1 MGGVELLLKVISCG
15 NPTAAR
21 CRPLLVSQRLSHT
34 GFSLPVDDHAPM
46 GFLRMMQEEP
56 ELSLPS
62 AAERKQTWSKA
73 ELLDLIS
80 RSAGATMAVI
90 DRSLAMIYVNEEYA
104 RWFGT
109 APERLVGKTLV
120 DVYGEQDC
128 ARFMPFVE
136 RVLRGERVQYQR
148 MLRTPYGFDEWRTIC
163 LTPWHNSQGA
173 IDGFITTALDVHE
186 LQVTMNALR
195 AANQRLSSHIE
206 NSPLAVLEMDHKLQ
220 LLHCSQRAVQLMGW
234 LHVAGL
240 EGRLLTDLLDPAS
253 MDDSLQLA
261 LSRLKSGEESQN
273 RAETS
278 FVRGDGTEVHCE
290 WFNSALTDEEGQVT
304 SIMALVQDVSAKI
317 QIARQQHYLANHD
330 SLTGLLNRAA
340 FQGRL
345 EQSLLQA
352 RSSAGAV
359 ALLFID
365 LDGFKRVNDAE
376 GHHAGDEVLRIVAQR
391 IASTVRVGDTLARL
405 GGDEFLVML
414 DQEVTRD
421 VTDTIGH
428 RIIEALH
435 LPMAVDGRDLSIG
448 ASIGVAM
455 YPPMEGDIDALMNRA
470 DQAMYAAKRAGKGRL
485 HYAQGA

>member
-1 MGGVELLLKVISCG
+1 
-15 NPTAAR
+15 
-21 CRPLLVSQRLSHT
+21 
-34 GFSLPVDDHAPM
+34 M
-46 GFLRMMQEEP
+46 GFLRMMQDEP

-220 LLHCSQRAVQLMGW
+220 LVHCSQRAVQLMGW
-234 LHVAGL
+234 LNVAGL

-261 LSRLKSGEESQN
+261 LSRLQSGEEAQN

-290 WFNSALTDEEGQVT
+290 WFNSALTDEDGQVT

-352 RSSAGAV
+352 RRSAGAV

-365 LDGFKRVNDAE
+365 LDGFKSVNDAE
-376 GHHAGDEVLRIVAQR
+376 GHRAGDEVLRIVAQR

-470 DQAMYAAKRAGKGRL
+470 DQAMYAAKRAGGDRVMAEDAPERVPENTK
-485 HYAQGA
+485 APEGASVD

>member
-1 MGGVELLLKVISCG
+1 
-15 NPTAAR
+15 
-21 CRPLLVSQRLSHT
+21 
-34 GFSLPVDDHAPM
+34 
-46 GFLRMMQEEP
+46 MMQDEP

-253 MDDSLQLA
+253 MDDSLHLA
-261 LSRLKSGEESQN
+261 LSRLQSGEESQN

-352 RSSAGAV
+352 RRSAGAV

-365 LDGFKRVNDAE
+365 LDGFKSVNDAE
-376 GHHAGDEVLRIVAQR
+376 GHRAGDEVLRIVAQR

-485 HYAQGA
+485 HYAQVT

>member
-1 MGGVELLLKVISCG
+1 
-15 NPTAAR
+15 
-21 CRPLLVSQRLSHT
+21 
-34 GFSLPVDDHAPM
+34 M
-46 GFLRMMQEEP
+46 GFLRMMQDEP

-220 LLHCSQRAVQLMGW
+220 LVHCSQRAVQLMGW

-261 LSRLKSGEESQN
+261 LSRLQSGEEAQN

-290 WFNSALTDEEGQVT
+290 WFNSALTDEDGQVT

-340 FQGRL
+340 FQGSL

-352 RSSAGAV
+352 RRSAGAV

-365 LDGFKRVNDAE
+365 LDSFKSVNDAE
-376 GHHAGDEVLRIVAQR
+376 GHRVGDEVLRIVAQR

-485 HYAQGA
+485 HYAQAA

>member
-1 MGGVELLLKVISCG
+1 
-15 NPTAAR
+15 
-21 CRPLLVSQRLSHT
+21 
-34 GFSLPVDDHAPM
+34 
-46 GFLRMMQEEP
+46 
-56 ELSLPS
+56 
-62 AAERKQTWSKA
+62 
-73 ELLDLIS
+73 
-80 RSAGATMAVI
+80 
-90 DRSLAMIYVNEEYA
+90 
-104 RWFGT
+104 
-109 APERLVGKTLV
+109 
-120 DVYGEQDC
+120 
-128 ARFMPFVE
+128 
-136 RVLRGERVQYQR
+136 
-148 MLRTPYGFDEWRTIC
+148 
-163 LTPWHNSQGA
+163 
-173 IDGFITTALDVHE
+173 
-186 LQVTMNALR
+186 
-195 AANQRLSSHIE
+195 
-206 NSPLAVLEMDHKLQ
+206 
-220 LLHCSQRAVQLMGW
+220 
-234 LHVAGL
+234 
-240 EGRLLTDLLDPAS
+240 
-253 MDDSLQLA
+253 
-261 LSRLKSGEESQN
+261 LSRLQSGEESQN

-290 WFNSALTDEEGQVT
+290 WFNSALTDEDGQVT

-352 RSSAGAV
+352 RRSAGAV

-376 GHHAGDEVLRIVAQR
+376 GHRAGDEVLRIVAQR

-485 HYAQGA
+485 HYAQVA